1 MSANSSLA
9 CAAENGH
16 LHVADE
22 AGVREALK
30 AARDDLIEGNVALV
44 KAIAGNF
51 FWQGPDPAPSFDELF
66 SYGLEGLWRA
76 SLCVH
81 RMKHDNVGRYL
92 APWIRGMML
101 RRALQN
107 HPLHKLHRKRKGQEK
122 KRYLVPYE
130 PKDGPAPDKQAVVD
144 RWDSILAACDDDVDR
159 QIVELRRQNES
170 YGSIAETLNVK
181 SKSTISDRLRKIEK
195 RMNGANDAHKER
207 HCLCVVKTN
216 ANPGDSPMGITQ
228 FVESVTE
235 RAPGVATPLSKLRKQ
250 FERQYGPVNRSIFTN
265 ELGRAGFRLAVTH
278 PSIVLVLDRRL
289 RP

>member
-1 MSANSSLA
+1 
-9 CAAENGH
+9 
-16 LHVADE
+16 
-22 AGVREALK
+22 
-30 AARDDLIEGNVALV
+30 
-44 KAIAGNF
+44 
-51 FWQGPDPAPSFDELF
+51 
-66 SYGLEGLWRA
+66 
-76 SLCVH
+76 
-81 RMKHDNVGRYL
+81 
-92 APWIRGMML
+92 ML

-265 ELGRAGFRLAVTH
+265 ELGRRFSIGRDPPLHSSCLGSTPSAMTRRHHIYSLPTALP
-278 PSIVLVLDRRL
+278 PSIVATV
-289 RP
+289 